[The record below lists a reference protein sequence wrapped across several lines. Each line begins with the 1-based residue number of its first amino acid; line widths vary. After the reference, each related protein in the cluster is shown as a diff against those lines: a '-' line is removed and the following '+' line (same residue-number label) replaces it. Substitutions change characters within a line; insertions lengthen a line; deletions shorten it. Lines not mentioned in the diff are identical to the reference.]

1 MKAID
6 IAPARC
12 SISLRSWLNSWAR
25 RLSAGLGLLLL
36 LQGGAMAQSASQI
49 PDQISSGSLWN
60 EWLLNRPL
68 TAYLKAHPERALPPS
83 SEFQPENLRGY
94 HAQWRIVDGRLEVYK
109 VTVFQRAPK
118 EQYSRDINMLSHLFG
133 VSTPVLADWY
143 TGALVVQLNKHE
155 STGTKTRYQVIPVLK
170 GMTSAP
176 IAFDEAAFAEY
187 RKKKFEAYK
196 KTATYRLRHSEFFSI
211 DPKYSVNKVDEF
223 LFNTDHD
230 SYLLTPDDTATP
242 G

>member
-1 MKAID
+1 M
-6 IAPARC
+6 
-12 SISLRSWLNSWAR
+12 SLRSWLNSWGR
-25 RLSAGLGLLLL
+25 RLGAGLGLLLL
-36 LQGGAMAQSASQI
+36 LQGGAMAQSFSQI
-49 PDQISSGSLWN
+49 PDQISAGSLWN

-83 SEFQPENLRGY
+83 SEFKPENLRGY
-94 HAQWRIVDGRLEVYK
+94 HAEWRIVDGRLEVDK

-118 EQYSRDINMLSHLFG
+118 EQYSRDVNMLSHLFG

-143 TGALVVQLNKHE
+143 TGALVVQLIKHE
-155 STGTKTRYQVIPVLK
+155 STGKKTSYQVIPVLK

-176 IAFDEAAFAEY
+176 ISFDEAAFAEH

-211 DPKYSVNKVDEF
+211 GPNYSANKVDEF

-230 SYLLTPDDTATP
+230 TYLLTPDDTAAP